1 MTVSSKD
8 LFPGILSMDSYHR
21 GYYPGIRLTGD
32 TVGTA
37 ILTLGSDEPK
47 AGIAA
52 GITADF
58 YAAAYDTQ
66 WGTVI
71 SYRGTTFNGLP
82 ETTAVLPDADI
93 LVG

>member
-1 MTVSSKD
+1 MSVTDKD
-8 LFPGILSMDSYHR
+8 LFLAILSMDSYHR
-21 GYYPGIRLTGD
+21 GYDPGIRLEGNSI
-32 TVGTA
+32 GSA
-37 ILTLGSDEPK
+37 TLFQQSDVENESPEV
-47 AGIAA
+47 AA
-52 GITADF
+52 GF

-71 SYRGTTFNGLP
+71 SYRGTDFNGLP